1 MPSATF
7 LNLPQEKQEKLL
19 EAATREFSRRS
30 FNDASINQIIKD
42 AGIPRGSFY
51 MYFADKTDLFRYLMS
66 GYVDQILSLLEELL
80 IREQGDIF
88 EALLDLFDY
97 VQRRRNED
105 HLGETGAMLAIL
117 GRNVGMQRSTV
128 LEMISPG
135 EIMDR
140 LGRLVNADQLH
151 LEQEQDLR
159 DILAVLLAVSGP
171 LIYNGALPCDT
182 DGTAAR
188 AHFKN
193 VLRILRRGME
203 RQTLS

>member
-1 MPSATF
+1 
-7 LNLPQEKQEKLL
+7 
-19 EAATREFSRRS
+19 
-30 FNDASINQIIKD
+30 
-42 AGIPRGSFY
+42 
-51 MYFADKTDLFRYLMS
+51 
-66 GYVDQILSLLEELL
+66 
-80 IREQGDIF
+80 
-88 EALLDLFDY
+88 
-97 VQRRRNED
+97 
-105 HLGETGAMLAIL
+105 MLAIL

-135 EIMDR
+135 QIMDR

>member
-51 MYFADKTDLFRYLMS
+51 MYFEDKADLFRYLMS

-80 IREQGDIF
+80 LREQGDIF

-97 VQRRRNED
+97 AQRRRNEEG
-105 HLGETGAMLAIL
+105 LGETGAMLAIL
-117 GRNVGMQRSTV
+117 GRNAGMHCSTI
-128 LEMISPG
+128 LELIGPG
-135 EIMDR
+135 QIMAR
-140 LGRLVNADQLH
+140 LGRLVNVDRLR
-151 LEQEQDLR
+151 LEREQDLR

-171 LIYNGALPCDT
+171 LIYNGALPGDT

-188 AHFKN
+188 AHFEN

-203 RQTLS
+203 RQTQS